1 MRTLTKKPIQVYLDV
16 DQEEA
21 LRALAQKL
29 QVSIA
34 ELIRQSVDRF
44 LAELP
49 LEDDPAMRIVAL
61 GHSGLGDLARN
72 HDEYI
77 TRPTPPPDHIRS
89 RP

>member
-1 MRTLTKKPIQVYLDV
+1 MRTLTKRPIQVYLDV

-21 LRALAQKL
+21 LRALAQRL

-34 ELIRQSVDRF
+34 ELIRRSVDRF

-72 HDEYI
+72 HDKYI
-77 TRPTPPPDHIRS
+77 IEFERRS
-89 RP
+89 NAP

>member
-16 DQEEA
+16 NQEEA

-49 LEDDPAMRIVAL
+49 LEDDPAMRIIGL

-72 HDEYI
+72 HDKYI
-77 TRPTPPPDHIRS
+77 IEFEGR
-89 RP
+89 